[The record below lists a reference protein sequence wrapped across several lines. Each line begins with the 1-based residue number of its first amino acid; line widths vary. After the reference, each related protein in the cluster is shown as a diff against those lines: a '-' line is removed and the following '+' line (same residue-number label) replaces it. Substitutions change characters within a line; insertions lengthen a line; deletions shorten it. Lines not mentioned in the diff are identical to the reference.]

1 MNDKRY
7 MKALREGKPIECAG
21 LTFYPIKMS
30 DWDAFIET
38 RPAVTQMMQSLPA
51 AYISLP
57 YLAAL
62 WAIDIDAI
70 ENNMPVT
77 GLFGTLMRFMTLAL
91 RTADEETPFQI
102 FVEKDTQRL
111 AYVRFFQ
118 NGRTADITPLI
129 FSTEIRPLL
138 CEQNGLELPDE
149 AANLELLEAE
159 KEIAELNDEGIDFNP
174 ETLVSSVAYMSH
186 VTEEEIYE
194 NWTVRSFMR
203 RKEAIDRELC
213 YRLYRTAALAGT
225 IKTDGNNPFP
235 SWCFDRRTKGTT
247 SALVSP
253 DGIVSGFGS

>member
-1 MNDKRY
+1 MNNKRY
-7 MKALREGKPIECAG
+7 VKALREGKPIECVG

-30 DWDAFIET
+30 DWDAFLET

-57 YLAAL
+57 YLSAL
-62 WAIDIDAI
+62 WAIDADAI
-70 ENNMPVT
+70 ENDLPPT
-77 GLFGTLMRFMTLAL
+77 GLFGALMGFVTLAL
-91 RTADEETPFQI
+91 RTADEETPFHI
-102 FVEKDTQRL
+102 FIEKDSHRL

-118 NGRTADITPLI
+118 NGRTADITPQI
-129 FSTEIRPLL
+129 FSSEIRPLL
-138 CEQNGLELPDE
+138 CNQNGLTLPDE

-159 KEIAELNDEGIDFNP
+159 RDIAEMNDDGIDYDS

-194 NWTVRSFMR
+194 KWTVRSFMR
-203 RKEAIDRELC
+203 RKEAIDREIC

-225 IKTDGNNPFP
+225 IKINGENPFP
-235 SWCFDRRTKGTT
+235 SWCFDKREKGNT

-253 DGIVSGFGS
+253 NGIVSGFGS